1 MPKISVIIPCYN
13 VENYLDKCI
22 ESILTQTLS
31 DIEIICINDGS
42 EDNSLELLN
51 NYASSDKRF
60 TIINKKN
67 EGVGIARNT
76 GLAIAKG
83 EYIYF
88 VDPDDWIENN
98 EVFEKIY
105 TKAKNEN
112 LDMLIFGGYSCRV
125 GKNKIQTSK
134 GGYSLKYVPKKYF
147 NRIFSYKDVKND
159 IFKFPSTTWTKL
171 YNRDFLTQNNII
183 FQEIPVGQDQLPF
196 FHSMITAQKIAVI
209 NECMYCY
216 RKNRPNSAMTAKKRK
231 SFSPL
236 YVIKGIEELLIKT
249 GQLEEYKVIFIDKY
263 FSKATSWLGKFDKK
277 LKPQYYIEYNK
288 TLEHL
293 KRDYPVGWW
302 KYFTANENDSY
313 MQLKTKRLCAKM
325 KYKILK

>member
-105 TKAKNEN
+105 TKLKKNYIIN
-112 LDMLIFGGYSCRV
+112 
-125 GKNKIQTSK
+125 T
-134 GGYSLKYVPKKYF
+134 
-147 NRIFSYKDVKND
+147 VKN
-159 IFKFPSTTWTKL
+159 
-171 YNRDFLTQNNII
+171 N
-183 FQEIPVGQDQLPF
+183 
-196 FHSMITAQKIAVI
+196 
-209 NECMYCY
+209 
-216 RKNRPNSAMTAKKRK
+216 
-231 SFSPL
+231 
-236 YVIKGIEELLIKT
+236 
-249 GQLEEYKVIFIDKY
+249 
-263 FSKATSWLGKFDKK
+263 
-277 LKPQYYIEYNK
+277 
-288 TLEHL
+288 
-293 KRDYPVGWW
+293 
-302 KYFTANENDSY
+302 
-313 MQLKTKRLCAKM
+313 
-325 KYKILK
+325 